1 MESLDQRPLRHTC
14 ARPLR
19 RPPEAGVLP
28 ASACPPGE
36 PPGPVSPRGLGSD
49 LWDSDC
55 PSAWLHKLYSVGGPA
70 ASRAAWRLLPGCR
83 PRRGLPGV
91 RECGSVP
98 PCGSVS
104 RSPVCAPLL
113 DSRLSL
119 SRLFRSLRGSV
130 LLSLSLKIPISVFF
144 MYSSLCCPSVC
155 PSSRDPPSLDVCLA
169 VSRSPSVCPWMCLI
183 SCAASLSLSLSLPLF
198 VPAAPRL
205 PLPAPGV
212 SP

>member
-1 MESLDQRPLRHTC
+1 MHPGARPLSSARGSGRWGAEPGAGAPRSRRHGRRPRELRLRHLLKCRSAGWGRRCHDDRGAGFRLKGAPRVESLDQRPLRHTC

-104 RSPVCAPLL
+104 RSP
-113 DSRLSL
+113 ST
-119 SRLFRSLRGSV
+119 
-130 LLSLSLKIPISVFF
+130 LLSWIPGS
-144 MYSSLCCPSVC
+144 
-155 PSSRDPPSLDVCLA
+155 PSLVCFGLC
-169 VSRSPSVCPWMCLI
+169 VDLCSCPCL
-183 SCAASLSLSLSLPLF
+183 
-198 VPAAPRL
+198 
-205 PLPAPGV
+205 
-212 SP
+212 